1 MKPVVIGIIIV
12 IVLIVIVGIAF
23 AVSTY
28 SAADAEV
35 AAAKAAAEKS
45 AAYKAEISARQAA
58 APVKS
63 KGGSVSSEP
72 VEKPVEKPKI
82 VKMPS
87 LSDYKFYPGKD
98 SGGNDIGNFPG
109 TPTQIASTCNS
120 KPKCKGFNSNGW
132 VKHTIS
138 DPSSFSTW
146 TNDPNLGF
154 YVKP

>member
-12 IVLIVIVGIAF
+12 IVLIVIVSIAF
-23 AVSTY
+23 AVSTS
-28 SAADAEV
+28 SAADADV

-45 AAYKAEISARQAA
+45 AAEKAAINTVQTS
-58 APVKS
+58 APVES
-63 KGGSVSSEP
+63 TGGSVSSEP
-72 VEKPVEKPKI
+72 VEKPVEKPADN
-82 VKMPS
+82 MPS

-138 DPSSFSTW
+138 DPSSFQTW
-146 TNDPNLGF
+146 TSDPSLGF